1 MDQEPTPRELLN
13 TGNDLGLKQ
22 ESLADQ
28 AVDLLYHRLIFK
40 ESLNASCSLLQDQV
54 LQLIVDRSVCKV
66 ESKITRQLLDDS
78 MQTLSTAQVDSHI
91 DQLAERAMSKIIGRI
106 LFEMECLYH
115 VDTIFRTAENA
126 IGNHLMRRLTDEI
139 MEDAINTAARN
150 THPP

>member
-1 MDQEPTPRELLN
+1 MDPLMDQEPTPRELLN

-66 ESKITRQLLDDS
+66 ESKITR
-78 MQTLSTAQVDSHI
+78 
-91 DQLAERAMSKIIGRI
+91 
-106 LFEMECLYH
+106 
-115 VDTIFRTAENA
+115 
-126 IGNHLMRRLTDEI
+126 
-139 MEDAINTAARN
+139 
-150 THPP
+150 